1 MIRRQPSLSIAH
13 RRRRGVS
20 MLELVIAGSMLAGVM
35 TGLSLVMRT
44 ARQSWE
50 TIDSEYAVLQQMHAT
65 SRHFVRAA
73 REAVGVESISADGN
87 AITLKMPD
95 DRTATWQWYPNRSGQ
110 VGVVTFRDFSN
121 PSESMLAQQIDDL
134 SFTGFDAD
142 GVTATNDPDAIHV
155 IQVSVTVTLPRSAVA
170 QRTTH
175 SKVWIRSW

>member
-1 MIRRQPSLSIAH
+1 
-13 RRRRGVS
+13 

-50 TIDSEYAVLQQMHAT
+50 TIDSEYAVLQQAHAT

-73 REAVGVESISADGN
+73 REAVGVAAISADGN
-87 AITLKMPD
+87 AITLKQPD
-95 DRTATWQWYPNRSGQ
+95 DQTATWQWYPSRGGQ
-110 VGVVTFRDFSN
+110 LGVVTFRDSSN

-134 SFTGFDAD
+134 SFTGFAAD

-155 IQVSVTVTLPRSAVA
+155 IQVAATVTLPRSAVP
-170 QRTTH
+170 QRTTQC
-175 SKVWIRSW
+175 KVWIRSW